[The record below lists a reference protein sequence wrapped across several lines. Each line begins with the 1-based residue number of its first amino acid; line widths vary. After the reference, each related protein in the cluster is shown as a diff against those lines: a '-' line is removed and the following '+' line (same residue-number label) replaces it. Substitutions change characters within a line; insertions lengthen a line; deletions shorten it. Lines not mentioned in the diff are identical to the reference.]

1 MFYFFIYQSS
11 LNFSVIHRTFRTETR
26 DNYTQQSS
34 QPISQIYYDNETE
47 ARSEYKRS
55 IAKLQTNTQQE
66 QSSVKLFYTT
76 ENSHIG
82 SGEPIC
88 SIIDQYLKKNKKLEM
103 REIK

>member
-11 LNFSVIHRTFRTETR
+11 LNFSVIHRAFRTETR

-34 QPISQIYYDNETE
+34 QPISQIYYDNERE

-55 IAKLQTNTQQE
+55 IAKLHTNTQQE

-76 ENSHIG
+76 ENTHIG

-88 SIIDQYLKKNKKLEM
+88 SIIDQYFHKNKKLEM